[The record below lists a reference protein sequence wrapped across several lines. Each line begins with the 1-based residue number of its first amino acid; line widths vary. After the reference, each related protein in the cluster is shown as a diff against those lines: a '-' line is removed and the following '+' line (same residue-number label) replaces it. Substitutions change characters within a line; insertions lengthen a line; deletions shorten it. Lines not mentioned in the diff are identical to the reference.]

1 MIVNLH
7 RLGPP
12 LVVICWM
19 VAMLLKAQDLPE
31 GDGKAITK
39 RMCSSCH
46 PLTTVTG
53 KKASKD
59 QWGIIVDRMVVLG
72 AKGTDEE
79 VEIVID
85 YLAANFGPKK

>member
-1 MIVNLH
+1 MFMNMH
-7 RLGPP
+7 RLGP
-12 LVVICWM
+12 LLFVICWV
-19 VAMLLKAQDLPE
+19 VAMLLRAQELPE
-31 GDGKAITK
+31 GAGKDITK
-39 RMCSSCH
+39 RMCSGCH

-79 VEIVID
+79 VEIVIE